1 MTRAEGLNYAMAA
14 IFSVDLPTVGSGLSL
29 TLSSTHGTLFLLGR
43 CLIRTCYEGLHLV
56 LLYLIASCLVDI
68 PGKFVFF
75 FFLKEKRVD
84 LGEMRGGAWELEG
97 VERGSCI

>member
-75 FFLKEKRVD
+75 FFSE
-84 LGEMRGGAWELEG
+84 GEESGSGGD
-97 VERGSCI
+97 ERWGMGTGRS